1 MRKKGHDTRKKVF
14 IKRRE
19 ERRCY
24 KCSSQDHLIIK
35 CPHNDEEKKENK
47 RGNDDK
53 KMAFKKS
60 HAHRVEWD
68 SDASTSDNEN
78 DYDDKKSKKEEST
91 CKHYCQQ
98 VLNLGD
104 PSCFM
109 AKGPKLLFNESDNES
124 ESEDEEKPFKEKL
137 IELLQYV
144 HSILNKKREEPKEL
158 LKKHKALEQPFLGA
172 SNYS

>member
-1 MRKKGHDTRKKVF
+1 
-14 IKRRE
+14 
-19 ERRCY
+19 
-24 KCSSQDHLIIK
+24 
-35 CPHNDEEKKENK
+35 
-47 RGNDDK
+47 
-53 KMAFKKS
+53 MAFKKS

-109 AKGPKLLFNESDNES
+109 AKGPKENPLQITVTKPALTAKVDITRCLADYQIIPIDWLGTNLYGGMAK
-124 ESEDEEKPFKEKL
+124 EDGSLTGKWDASVWRN
-137 IELLQYV
+137 LQCTN
-144 HSILNKKREEPKEL
+144 SL
-158 LKKHKALEQPFLGA
+158 
-172 SNYS
+172 